1 MIVLV
6 SLIVLLR
13 GFPCFH
19 DFSHAASLHPYSFIF
34 ALVLLCLSTHSSF
47 TISGRVRVR
56 GYSNWFSVGGESP
69 LGYVHSIDK
78 FGKCIVQARAIENA
92 LA

>member
-1 MIVLV
+1 MNEECVER
-6 SLIVLLR
+6 LIEHEAE
-13 GFPCFH
+13 P
-19 DFSHAASLHPYSFIF
+19 SA
-34 ALVLLCLSTHSSF
+34 LLCLETHSEF
-47 TISGRVRVR
+47 TISGRVRVS

-69 LGYVHSIDK
+69 LGYVHSIVYVFDK